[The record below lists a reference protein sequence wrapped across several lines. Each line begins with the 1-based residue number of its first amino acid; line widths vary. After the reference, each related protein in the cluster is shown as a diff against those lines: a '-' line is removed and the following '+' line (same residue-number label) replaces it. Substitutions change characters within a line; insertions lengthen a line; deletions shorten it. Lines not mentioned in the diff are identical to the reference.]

1 MQKQARDWCRSHSEK
16 EKPEIKNKRN
26 EYKNMPEEY
35 QQKVKSMGKAIK
47 KQEKRHY
54 KEFIFVFIV

>member
-1 MQKQARDWCRSHSEK
+1 
-16 EKPEIKNKRN
+16 
-26 EYKNMPEEY
+26 MPEEY